1 MRRSH
6 VIYTQKS
13 PAKKLKQRRKR
24 PHRRSSAFDHNEV
37 TARGSAGYP
46 CVRHSA
52 QKSPKGAAGLAQ
64 QVRNIEVFLTRL
76 SMQKSPKG
84 AAGLAQQVR
93 NIEVFLTRLSMQ
105 KSPKGA
111 AGLAQ
116 QVRKTEVFFRRLSM
130 QKSPKGAAE
139 LAQQVRKIEVFFKR
153 ISVQKSPKGAAGPPC
168 KNRLRVQPDQHN
180 KHARSSAQTSTGA
193 AGSAKAQSLI
203 IQIRVTYMQ
212 RGHHTLHR
220 FNLRDDT
227 HLPIVEQHYPQFIAL
242 KQTSQLS
249 LTYTRPSR

>member
-52 QKSPKGAAGLAQ
+52 
-64 QVRNIEVFLTRL
+64 
-76 SMQKSPKG
+76 QKSPKG

>member
-46 CVRHSA
+46 RVRYSA
-52 QKSPKGAAGLAQ
+52 QNSPKGAAGLAQ

-76 SMQKSPKG
+76 SVQ
-84 AAGLAQQVR
+84 R
-93 NIEVFLTRLSMQ
+93 
-105 KSPKGA
+105 SPKGA

-116 QVRKTEVFFRRLSM
+116 QVRKTEVFFKRLSV
-130 QKSPKGAAE
+130 QKSPKGAAG

-153 ISVQKSPKGAAGPPC
+153 ISVQKSPKGAAGPS
-168 KNRLRVQPDQHN
+168 VQKP
-180 KHARSSAQTSTGA
+180 TTGA
-193 AGSAKAQSLI
+193 
-203 IQIRVTYMQ
+203 
-212 RGHHTLHR
+212 
-220 FNLRDDT
+220 
-227 HLPIVEQHYPQFIAL
+227 
-242 KQTSQLS
+242 
-249 LTYTRPSR
+249 TRPTQ